1 MALFTES
8 QAKACIITKI
18 KKIVTGSNC
27 SWNIGFKDE
36 NNIHY
41 SFDENSLSASASKSD
56 IKAASLSKIQTME
69 KTEVPS
75 VTITDE
81 RDNNLGVNETV
92 G

>member
-1 MALFTES
+1 MALFTDS
-8 QAKACIITKI
+8 PAKACIITKI

-41 SFDENSLSASASKSD
+41 SFDENSLSASASKGD
-56 IKAASLSKIQTME
+56 IKSAALSKIQTMS
-69 KTEVPS
+69 KAS
-75 VTITDE
+75 VSAVVVTNE
-81 RDNNLGVNETV
+81 ASLGVNETV